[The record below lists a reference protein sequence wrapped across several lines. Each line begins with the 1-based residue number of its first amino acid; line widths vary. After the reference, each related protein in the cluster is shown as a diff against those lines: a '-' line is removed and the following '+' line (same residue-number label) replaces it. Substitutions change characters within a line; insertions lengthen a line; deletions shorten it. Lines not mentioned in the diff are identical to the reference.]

1 MLKKRILLSASL
13 FHAINDGASITV
25 PMLFPLLY
33 SQQFLITKYSHI
45 GILANLG
52 LFVTFTF
59 QLILAHYAYRFKY
72 KYMLLLSIAGI
83 SLLLWIVTFSSSF
96 ASLLIFYLFLR
107 ISLSIYHPMGIASV
121 SRNHPDKGLD
131 FAMGIQSGSGNLG
144 VFIAFIS
151 VGYISQSSGWKMPLY
166 IWALAAVIFGFISFS
181 LLIKNHDSYKGTS
194 KPDISLWLKT
204 LKGIK
209 NLIPGFIFGGACW
222 GTTVYYAPS
231 LFNHKYHI
239 TLGRTGIYLAAWILL
254 GTITLY
260 AFGYLCL
267 KIGRANI
274 ALISLGGST
283 LLVFL
288 LGIAPSIT
296 PAVIFLL
303 IFGAFLFLLFP
314 AFQSCV
320 AKQVPAQNQII
331 AFSLVA
337 NIQILT
343 GAVVILISGFI
354 SDIFGINYPFIFLA
368 ILGVLVTSYY
378 LAKPFE

>member
-52 LFVTFTF
+52 LFATFTF

-72 KYMLLLSIAGI
+72 KYMLLLSISGI
-83 SLLLWIVTFSSSF
+83 ALLLWIVTFSSSF

-121 SRNHPDKGLD
+121 SRNHPDNGLD

-181 LLIKNHDSYKGTS
+181 LLIKNPDSYKGAS

-254 GTITLY
+254 GTIMLY

-337 NIQILT
+337 NIQMLA

-354 SDIFGINYPFIFLA
+354 SDILGINYSFIFLS

-378 LAKPFE
+378 LAKPFK

>member
-1 MLKKRILLSASL
+1 MLKKRILISASL
-13 FHAINDGASITV
+13 FHAINDGASVTV

-33 SQQFLITKYSHI
+33 NHQFLITKYSHI

-52 LFVTFTF
+52 LFSTFTF

-72 KYMLLLSIAGI
+72 KYMLLLSITGI

-96 ASLLIFYLFLR
+96 ASLLIFYIFLR

-121 SRNHPDKGLD
+121 SRNHPNKGLD

-144 VFIAFIS
+144 VFLAFIS
-151 VGYISQSSGWKMPLY
+151 VGYISQASGWKMPLY
-166 IWALAAVIFGFISFS
+166 VWALAAVIFGFISFS
-181 LLIKNHDSYKGTS
+181 LLIKTPDSYKGTG

-254 GTITLY
+254 GTIMPY

-303 IFGAFLFLLFP
+303 VFGTFLFLLFP

-337 NIQILT
+337 NIQMLT

-354 SDIFGINYPFIFLA
+354 SDMFGINYPFIFLSV
-368 ILGVLVTSYY
+368 LGVLVTSYY
-378 LAKPFE
+378 LVKLFI